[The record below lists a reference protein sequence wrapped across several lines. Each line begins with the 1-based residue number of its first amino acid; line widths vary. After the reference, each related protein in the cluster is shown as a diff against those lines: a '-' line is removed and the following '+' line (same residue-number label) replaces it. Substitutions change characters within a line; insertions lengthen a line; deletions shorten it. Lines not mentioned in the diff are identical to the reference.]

1 VAVLEADVS
10 QEKDRVASLSR
21 ENEEWFVT
29 HAHLQHTAT
38 HCDTLRHAATCYNTW
53 LHTATRCNT
62 LQHTA
67 IH

>member
-1 VAVLEADVS
+1 MAVLEADVS

-38 HCDTLRHAATCYNTW
+38 HCDTLRHAATCYKV
-53 LHTATRCNT
+53 A
-62 LQHTA
+62 
-67 IH
+67 